1 MIVWLAS
8 YPKSGNTWVRS
19 IISSLLYTEDGIF
32 DFTLLSKIPKFPNK
46 SYFKHFTNDF
56 GDFDQIK
63 KYWIPAQEKL
73 NSDKQMRFLKTHHL
87 NCKIDQYYFTNK
99 QNTLATIYIVRDP
112 RNLVTSIS
120 NHYSKTISD
129 AKTFLLEPRF
139 IAGSVKNQD
148 LEKDPIKTLI
158 GTWSEHYKF
167 WKNDNKDYLLI
178 KYEDLLMNTES
189 ELKRIIFFLEKFMPI
204 KTNYSKN
211 KNIIE
216 STKFENLQSMENK
229 GQFMEN
235 AQLTPS
241 LKKQFFYL
249 GPENKWENTLE
260 KNIKEEIE
268 NHLSEEMSELGY
280 L

>member
-1 MIVWLAS
+1 
-8 YPKSGNTWVRS
+8 
-19 IISSLLYTEDGIF
+19 
-32 DFTLLSKIPKFPNK
+32 
-46 SYFKHFTNDF
+46 
-56 GDFDQIK
+56 
-63 KYWIPAQEKL
+63 
-73 NSDKQMRFLKTHHL
+73 MRFLKTHHL

-167 WKNDNKDYLLI
+167 WKNDNKDYLLV

-216 STKFENLQSMENK
+216 STKFENLQNMENK
-229 GQFMEN
+229 GQFTEN

-241 LKKQFFYL
+241 LKKKFFYL

-268 NHLSEEMSELGY
+268 NHLSEEMCELGY